1 MMLFTGILSDVA
13 WKYLDRWLE
22 KSWALLGIYIV
33 LFITNLIIRSKANKI
48 NELYKKELSETT

>member
-1 MMLFTGILSDVA
+1 MD
-13 WKYLDRWLE
+13 KWLE